1 MRSQPKAQKLGYASL
16 VAPLVLVIFVLGWY
30 EFSVVYIQSADDQ
43 LVANNNLA
51 VYVPIQ
57 QVQGYLSALLDAVY
71 FAVFAGLIVF
81 AYRLATTLRS
91 RSRMKRAPA

>member
-1 MRSQPKAQKLGYASL
+1 MSSQTRTQKLSYIRL
-16 VAPLVLVIFVLGWY
+16 VAPIVLVLFVIGWY
-30 EFSVVYIQSADDQ
+30 QFSVVYIQTADDQ

-71 FAVFAGLIVF
+71 FAVSAGLIAF
-81 AYRLATTLRS
+81 AYSLARLLRS
-91 RSRMKRAPA
+91 RSRT